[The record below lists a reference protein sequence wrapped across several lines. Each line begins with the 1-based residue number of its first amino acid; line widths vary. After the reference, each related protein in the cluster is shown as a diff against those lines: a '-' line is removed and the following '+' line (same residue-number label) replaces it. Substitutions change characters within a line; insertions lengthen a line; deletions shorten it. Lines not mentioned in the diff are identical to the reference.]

1 MTPPDASA
9 SLALSAAF
17 VAGIAGST
25 HCVAMCGG
33 LAGALGMRARVVQST
48 AAQTFVRAL
57 LMQLGRIGSYSVAG
71 ALVGALAG
79 AGSMFAAEINFLYVA
94 QALRLFAGLVLLA
107 IAVRIA
113 FAWNAFAWIER
124 AGARFWSRLAPMT
137 KRLGTDSRNRPR
149 IVDSLLLGAIWG
161 WLPCGL
167 VYSMLLFAAAN
178 GDAARGAAIMIAFGF
193 GTLPAMLVGTLLA
206 AQLTT
211 VLKQRSTKWVAAAL
225 LAAFGVWTLVAA
237 TSGHHHY

>member
-1 MTPPDASA
+1 
-9 SLALSAAF
+9 LSAAF

-237 TSGHHHY
+237 ISGHHH

>member
-17 VAGIAGST
+17 VAGIAGSA

-79 AGSMFAAEINFLYVA
+79 AGSMFATEINFLYVA

>member
-1 MTPPDASA
+1 
-9 SLALSAAF
+9 
-17 VAGIAGST
+17 
-25 HCVAMCGG
+25 
-33 LAGALGMRARVVQST
+33 
-48 AAQTFVRAL
+48 
-57 LMQLGRIGSYSVAG
+57 MQLGRIGSYSVAG

>member
-1 MTPPDASA
+1 
-9 SLALSAAF
+9 
-17 VAGIAGST
+17 
-25 HCVAMCGG
+25 MCGG

-237 TSGHHHY
+237 ISGHHH

>member
-17 VAGIAGST
+17 VAGIAGSA

-79 AGSMFAAEINFLYVA
+79 AGSMFATEINFLYVA

-124 AGARFWSRLAPMT
+124 AGARFWSHLAPMT
-137 KRLGTDSRNRPR
+137 KRLGTDSRNRLR

-237 TSGHHHY
+237 ISGHHH

>member
-1 MTPPDASA
+1 
-9 SLALSAAF
+9 
-17 VAGIAGST
+17 
-25 HCVAMCGG
+25 MCGG

>member
-237 TSGHHHY
+237 ISGHHH

>member
-1 MTPPDASA
+1 
-9 SLALSAAF
+9 LSAAF